1 MMMLTL
7 TTAKSLGVKN
17 RLDAKQSIFGGAK
30 YIAQLEKR
38 LGKNI
43 KGQNR
48 ILLALAAYNVGMGHM
63 HDAQT
68 LARRMNKDP
77 YSWRDIKTVLPLLSQ
92 KKYYKQLKYGY
103 ARGSEPVRYVNSIH
117 QYADIIYQKRS
128 K

>member
-1 MMMLTL
+1 MLTL
-7 TTAKSLGVKN
+7 PTAKSLGVKN

-30 YIAQLEKR
+30 YISQIEKGFADEVK
-38 LGKNI
+38 GKN
-43 KGQNR
+43 R
-48 ILLALAAYNVGMGHM
+48 VLFALAAYNVGMGHM

-103 ARGSEPVRYVNSIH
+103 ARGSEPVRYVSSIH
-117 QYADIIYQKRS
+117 QYAAIINKRN